1 VVGRGKPQ
9 SWWSGFVGGLA
20 ARGRVHTIAIEHEDP
35 FVNAEAGVP
44 EAAGMLAAAIRSLGC

>member
-9 SWWSGFVGGLA
+9 DWWDAFVSKLA

-35 FVNAEAGVP
+35 FVAPEFGLP
-44 EAAGMLAAAIRSLGC
+44 EAAGVLATAVRSLGC